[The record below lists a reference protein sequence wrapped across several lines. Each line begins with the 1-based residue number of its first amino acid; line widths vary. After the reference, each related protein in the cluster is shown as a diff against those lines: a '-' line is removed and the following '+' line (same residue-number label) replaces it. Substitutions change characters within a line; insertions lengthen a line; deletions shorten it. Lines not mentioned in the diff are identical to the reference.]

1 MVELIAALLAAAA
14 TLLIFLGV
22 FQPRKSMQAAAQRL
36 STFATAVQRPKSLEE
51 LELAQP
57 FQERV
62 VKPVIEY
69 IARVLRGRTPQRTI
83 DNLARDLVLAGNP
96 RGMTPM
102 YLLGLKG
109 ALAILLAGT
118 VVLLALLAR
127 QAFPKLV
134 LAGAA
139 GGVLG
144 YFAPNLWLRDLIN
157 KRKKRLQRAL
167 PDAMDLLTI
176 SVEAGLGFDA
186 ALTQVVKRWHNTLT
200 DEFALLLIDFQIGK
214 ARKEAWKELIRRTQV
229 PDLTSFITAMLQ
241 NEQVGVSISTLLRTQ
256 ADQMRVKRR
265 QAAEEAAR
273 TAPVKMLIPMV
284 FCIFPGIFVIVLGP
298 AVPQLLGTFMNLGR

>member
-186 ALTQVVKRWHNTLT
+186 AIVRLVEKSDTELSH
-200 DEFALLLIDFQIGK
+200 EFNRMVQEMRVGVPRRDALKNMAD
-214 ARKEAWKELIRRTQV
+214 RTQV
-229 PDLTSFITAMLQ
+229 DD
-241 NEQVGVSISTLLRTQ
+241 ISNFLSALIQ
-256 ADQMRVKRR
+256 ADMLGAPIARVLRIQSAQMRVIRR
-265 QAAEEAAR
+265 QRAETEAR
-273 TAPVKMLIPMV
+273 KAPIKMLFPLV
-284 FCIFPGIFVIVLGP
+284 FLIFPPLYMIMLGP
-298 AVPQLLGTFMNLGR
+298 AALQAFHFMAK